1 MKVLLAT
8 LGCPKNAVDSEC
20 MAALMEEAGHEL
32 VDAPARADLI
42 IVNTCGFIEAARQ
55 ESIDALRELSQ
66 GKRRNQILVAAGC
79 LAQRWGERL
88 VETVPAIDGLI
99 GTRRWNEITGLIDGL
114 GRRRCLDASRLMLL
128 GDPPLPGSEHE
139 VMRPLQ
145 GASAYL
151 KIADGC
157 SAPCA
162 FCAIPAIKGP
172 AHSRPVT
179 HIVGEA
185 RALVDAGAREIILIA
200 QDTTAY
206 GRDLGVDDG
215 LPDLIEQILL
225 ATPDLDWLR
234 IMYAYPQQISSRLID
249 VMAQQP
255 QVCHYLDLPLQ
266 HGHPDVL
273 RRMRRPYDVDR
284 VLGQITQL
292 RQAMPDIALRT
303 SLIVGYP
310 GETEAEFETLLEFV
324 EEFAF
329 DRVGVFV
336 YSAEEGTPAAELPG
350 QVPDDVKQA
359 RYEQVMARQ
368 QAISLAGN
376 QAVIGRTLDALVEGA
391 GDGISVARTY
401 RDAPEIDGLLIIE
414 GEVDPG
420 EMGPVTITAASEYDL
435 WGAWA

>member
-20 MAALMEEAGHEL
+20 MASLMEEAGHEL
-32 VDAPARADLI
+32 VDSPARADLI
-42 IVNTCGFIEAARQ
+42 IVNTCGFIDAARQ
-55 ESIDALRELSQ
+55 ESIETLRELGQ
-66 GKRRNQILVAAGC
+66 GKRRNQMLVAAGC
-79 LAQRWGERL
+79 LSQRWGDRL
-88 VETVPAIDGLI
+88 IETVPAIDGVI
-99 GTRRWNEITGLIDGL
+99 GTRRWNEITGLIEQL
-114 GRRRCLDASRLMLL
+114 GRRRGRNTPRATLL
-128 GDPPLPGSEHE
+128 GDSPDPACEIDAPRL
-139 VMRPLQ
+139 LQ

-172 AHSRPVT
+172 AHSRPMER
-179 HIVGEA
+179 IVEEA
-185 RALVDAGAREIILIA
+185 RQLVDAGAREVILIA

-206 GRDLGVDDG
+206 GRDLGLEDA
-215 LPDLIEQILL
+215 LPTLIEKMLV

-234 IMYAYPQQISSRLID
+234 IMYAYPQQITPRLIE
-249 VMAQQP
+249 VMAGHS

-273 RRMRRPYDVDR
+273 RRMRRPHDVDS
-284 VLGQITQL
+284 VLAQISQL

-310 GETEAEFETLLEFV
+310 GESNVEFEGLLDFV
-324 EEFAF
+324 DEIAF
-329 DRVGVFV
+329 DRVGTFI
-336 YSAEEGTPAAELPG
+336 YSSEEGTPAADLPD
-350 QVPDDVKQA
+350 QVPDEVKEA

-368 QAISLAGN
+368 QAISLACN
-376 QAVIGRTLDALVEGA
+376 QAMLGRTVETLVEGA
-391 GDGISVARTY
+391 GDGISVGRTY

-414 GEVDPG
+414 GEVSPG
-420 EMGPVTITAASEYDL
+420 EMQPATITAASEYDL
-435 WGAWA
+435 WGTWT